1 MARRRSKAKK
11 SRRRRTKSL
20 YSMAVGYGN
29 LAILTQGIAGTSPYG
44 MITGKA
50 DIGYTTSGSLTG
62 AGAISLGDI
71 LQNPSAAFSQMNSN
85 VSANAAGMMIQAIT
99 FNAGARIFRK
109 VMARPFR
116 EANKVIRPLG
126 LGVSL

>member
-1 MARRRSKAKK
+1 MARRKAKA
-11 SRRRRTKSL
+11 RRRRSRNKSL

-44 MITGKA
+44 MITGSA
-50 DIGYTTSGSLTG
+50 DIGYTDSGAINGG
-62 AGAISLGDI
+62 AQISLGDI
-71 LQNPSAAFSQMNSN
+71 LQNPSAAFSQMNTN
-85 VSANAAGMMIQAIT
+85 ISANAAAMMVQAIT
-99 FNAGARIFRK
+99 FNAGAKIFRK
-109 VMARPFR
+109 VMSKPFR

>member
-1 MARRRSKAKK
+1 MV
-11 SRRRRTKSL
+11 
-20 YSMAVGYGN
+20 VGYGN
-29 LAILTQGIAGTSPYG
+29 LAILTQGIAGMSPYG

-62 AGAISLGDI
+62 AGAISLGDL
-71 LQNPSAAFSQMNSN
+71 LQNPSAAFQQMNSN

>member
-1 MARRRSKAKK
+1 MARRRKAKR
-11 SRRRRTKSL
+11 SRRPRTKSL

-50 DIGYTTSGSLTG
+50 DIGYSSTG
-62 AGAISLGDI
+62 LITGGGAISLGDL
-71 LQNPSAAFSQMNSN
+71 LQNPSAAFSQMNAN
-85 VSANAAGMMIQAIT
+85 VSANAASMMIQAIT

-109 VMARPFR
+109 VMSKSFNQ
-116 EANKVIRPLG
+116 ANKVIRPLG
-126 LGVSL
+126 LGVAL

>member
-1 MARRRSKAKK
+1 MARRRSKAK
-11 SRRRRTKSL
+11 RRRSPRTKSL

-99 FNAGARIFRK
+99 FNAGAKIFRK
-109 VMARPFR
+109 VMAKPFR

>member
-1 MARRRSKAKK
+1 MARRRKAK
-11 SRRRRTKSL
+11 RRRSPRTKSL

-50 DIGYTTSGSLTG
+50 DIGYSSTG
-62 AGAISLGDI
+62 LITGGGAISLGDL
-71 LQNPSAAFSQMNSN
+71 LQNPSAAFSQMNAN
-85 VSANAAGMMIQAIT
+85 VSANAAAMMIQAIT
-99 FNAGARIFRK
+99 FNAGAKIFRK
-109 VMARPFR
+109 VMSKPFR

-126 LGVSL
+126 LGVAL

>member
-1 MARRRSKAKK
+1 MARRRSKAK
-11 SRRRRTKSL
+11 RRRSPRTKSL

-85 VSANAAGMMIQAIT
+85 VSANAAAMMIQAIT
-99 FNAGARIFRK
+99 FNAGAKIFRK
-109 VMARPFR
+109 VMSKPFR

>member
-1 MARRRSKAKK
+1 MARRKAA
-11 SRRRRTKSL
+11 RRRRSPRTRSL

-44 MITGKA
+44 M
-50 DIGYTTSGSLTG
+50 LTG
-62 AGAISLGDI
+62 AADTYTSAGAYATGGAAVTLGDI
-71 LQNPSAAFSQMNSN
+71 LQNPSSAFTSMQSN
-85 VSANAAGMMIQAIT
+85 ASSNASSMMIQAIT
-99 FNAGARIFRK
+99 FNAGAKIFRK
-109 VMARPFR
+109 VMSRPFR

>member
-1 MARRRSKAKK
+1 MARRRSKAK
-11 SRRRRTKSL
+11 RRRSPRTKSL